1 MAHKVFPNIALCDG
15 KYLISAPKRIIAN
28 TAVDAL
34 GHMIESYIKSE
45 TRWNVFS
52 SESNVLERFV
62 LAMISWT
69 LFFCL

>member
-1 MAHKVFPNIALCDG
+1 MLLFLLREIVKF
-15 KYLISAPKRIIAN
+15 
-28 TAVDAL
+28 L
-34 GHMIESYIKSE
+34 GIMIESYIKSE